1 MSAPWYE
8 MEEFTLL
15 DCENDLSKFYSRY
28 VIKKVLKN
36 YNSKGFGS
44 YRNYYTFIEPE
55 LINKIAK
62 RKKDA
67 EQIIQRFII
76 HKVLPLY
83 KLKNK
88 IDNN

>member
-1 MSAPWYE
+1 MNGPWYE
-8 MEEFTLL
+8 MEEFTII

-36 YNSKGFGS
+36 YKTKGFGS

-62 RKKDA
+62 QKKMLNK
-67 EQIIQRFII
+67 QYKFII

-83 KLKNK
+83 KLKKK

>member
-1 MSAPWYE
+1 MNGPWYE

-44 YRNYYTFIEPE
+44 YRNYDTFVEPE
-55 LINKIAK
+55 IITKVAQT
-62 RKKDA
+62 KKNA
-67 EQIIQRFII
+67 EKII
-76 HKVLPLY
+76 HRFFIYRVLPLY

-88 IDNN
+88 IDK

>member
-1 MSAPWYE
+1 MNAPWYE

-28 VIKKVLKN
+28 AIKKVLKK

-44 YRNYYTFIEPE
+44 YRNYYTFVEPE
-55 LINKIAK
+55 IINKVAQT
-62 RKKDA
+62 KKDA
-67 EQIIQRFII
+67 EKIIQRFFIY
-76 HKVLPLY
+76 KVLPLY
-83 KLKNK
+83 KSKNK